1 MSDSQNDNQ
10 LLQDALSLLERADEK
25 IKALER
31 ERCEPIA
38 VIGMA
43 CRFPG
48 GVKDPESF
56 LELLREGREGI
67 CTVPPD
73 RWDADA
79 WYDPNPD
86 TPGKIHSR
94 FGGFIPGCE
103 SFDAAFFEISPRE
116 AESLDPQQRMLLEV
130 SWEAMERARL
140 APLDHFESRTGVFIG
155 ISGSDY
161 LRFISQDD
169 PQRINAYMGTGNAH
183 SSASGRL
190 SYFFGF
196 KGPCVSL
203 DTACSSSLVA
213 VHSACQSL
221 RSGES
226 EMALAGGVNYLL
238 MPDMSINFSR
248 AQMLAPD
255 GRCKSF
261 DARANGY
268 VRAEGCGI
276 VVLKR
281 LSDALSA
288 GDPILALIRGSAI
301 NQDGRSGGLTVP
313 NGPAQQKVIRD
324 ALKNAGLR
332 PSQVSYIE
340 AHGTGTS
347 LGDPIEVDALG
358 AVFGDRAQDNPL
370 WIGSVKSNMG
380 HLESAAGIAGLIKA
394 ILCLQNKELPQSL
407 HFKNPNPNIAWQT
420 LPIRVTA
427 EHMTWDTGRATRI
440 AGVSSFSFSGTNA
453 HVLVEEFVP
462 PAAKAQPEPVQSV
475 PSWNGLALSA
485 RNDKALRELA
495 RQYADRL
502 ENIADAELSDFCA
515 TAAISR
521 NHFERRRFFSHQSV
535 ASMKRSLRE
544 FAAGA
549 VGEPARTESSGIGF
563 LFTGQGSQYPNMG
576 RGLYDT
582 EPVFRNCVQRLAGL
596 LEAEFDIP
604 LLKLLYP
611 DTEAGNG
618 QASLLDNTAFTQPAL
633 FIVEYALAELWRSWG
648 IEPDAVA
655 GHSVGEYAAA
665 AVAGIFSAEDGL
677 RLIAERARL
686 LSQLPAGGGMASVFA
701 NRTTVEDAI
710 AGYPESISIAAVN
723 GVEHVVIAGEMQAL
737 AKVTESLNAQGVQ
750 TNPLRVS
757 HAFHSPLTEPILEAF
772 QSTAGSIEMREPN
785 VDFVSALTGQ
795 IALSETSDPAYWS
808 RHIRQPVLFHKALN
822 TLDELN
828 CRLLVEIGPHPVLSG
843 LAASNG
849 SDSQRPCLPS
859 LRRNRD
865 DRRQCLE
872 SLGQLYVH
880 GARVN
885 WAGYYRERSVRRFD
899 LPTYPFERKR
909 HWFKPSSTR
918 KAVSGV
924 TRPGNDTGSEPY
936 EQRFRADGFVGGHRV
951 FGQVL
956 LPASAFLEMALA
968 VTHQAAQS
976 DRSVLRDFRIHR
988 AMPVTADRPKRV
1000 QLVAAA
1006 NEENDGRYTFLGCE
1020 ESDSACDWS
1029 TYAEV
1034 RLVVDHSKDELPVE
1048 PLEDLRVQIVEEIP
1062 VREFYAQCRR
1072 RGLEYDANFQLIRE
1086 LFKRDRQALARIQLS
1101 ERAATMHH
1109 ERMLDACTLDACF
1122 QVLMSLLPA
1131 VEDSSKTWLPVGLR
1145 RLSVLR
1151 SPQTALWCH
1160 AELESSASTRLCA
1173 NIRLF
1178 DDGGQTIA
1186 VIEGLEARLASRKEL
1201 TADDFD
1207 LDEFLYR
1214 QNWERRGLVDPTSSA
1229 AYLPAPGEIADALN
1243 YQLRE
1248 SATLL
1253 NLNRCGTGLAE
1264 LNRLSISYIAAA
1276 FRRLGCA
1283 LRKGNRFSA
1292 SDIRVVIRQQA
1303 LLERLLDILR
1313 EDGVLQRDGDGWLV
1327 IRTLDDVNPNDAN
1340 RVLRE
1345 QYPEIVAELVLTDRC
1360 GTALADVLS
1369 GSCEPLAELLFPQQE
1384 TITAASLFRDA
1395 RGSQVFN
1402 RVMLAA
1408 LNEVGRRVPARRGL
1422 RILEVGAGMDGTIS
1436 GLVPHLDGSRI
1447 EYHLAD
1453 ISRAMFTDI
1462 AAAATQTI
1470 RQKLAEYPFVNF
1482 LRLDIEK
1489 DPEDQGF
1496 EIAGYDVVI
1505 APHILHATMD
1515 LRRSVKHLRRLLAPG
1530 GLLLVVEGTAAQPW
1544 VDLVYGMT
1552 APWWS
1557 FTDRDVRPHHPLI
1570 APGRWAELL
1579 SADGFG
1585 DVQSFVCEPAHQA
1598 LILAGATGELDRPEG
1613 NAQHWLLFGD
1623 ARGLGKEL
1631 SDLLWSDG
1639 IACTLVS
1646 PGVEFSCLD
1655 EKTFELNPAR
1665 SEDYHQLVKTLSAAG
1680 ISHCV
1685 YLWAADE
1692 SALGA
1697 PDNSLPDVSLRL
1709 CESTLYLTQALASA
1723 SLAEPPRLAI
1733 VSRGAVSVSGEALPG
1748 LAASPL
1754 WGLGKSIALEHPE
1767 LRCLCIDLQ
1776 AHGRPDDARAI
1787 FDELRHPTEDQVA
1800 SRGDDRYVAR
1810 IIRDGDAAPEG
1821 EFVCRHDAGYLIAG
1835 GLGDLGLHAAEWL
1848 VNHGARN
1855 LVLVSR
1861 RGERP
1866 DAHERLARLRD
1877 AGVQVTIRRA
1887 DISVPKQ
1894 VAELFDEFSKTLPPL
1909 RGIIHAAGTFDDG
1922 SLQEL
1927 TAERFASVLAPKV
1940 AGGWL
1945 LHEQSRA
1952 LPLDF
1957 FVVYSSAAS
1966 LFGSAGQANY
1976 VSANAFLDALAA
1988 ARRAEQLPAVS
1999 INWGGWAEIG
2009 HAARIG
2015 AGRFLHSRGIGLL
2028 TPAQGAVAL
2037 ERALLCGHS
2046 QLGVVSVDWPRF
2058 FESQFSVSTVFAAL
2072 AESRGQSNDA
2082 PNGDDTSGI
2091 PDSLLH
2097 EGPKEVIAWLRQHV
2111 TQQVAAVLGLDST
2124 DEVSDSRTFI
2134 QMGMD
2139 SLTSIELRNRLQKG
2153 LGQSLPATIAFDYPN
2168 VAAMAEYLATRVR
2181 NRLRQD
2187 ASVEV
2192 ADEVAND
2199 DPDLDELSDQQAA
2212 TLLARELEA
2221 IATNSNGGES
2231 LSAKASSLSPAK
2243 RALRALRASRNSVA
2257 SSIGVSGL
2265 SNEPIAVIG
2274 IGCRFPGGADSPE
2287 AFWELLREG
2296 RDAITEVPPDR
2307 WDVDA
2312 WYDPNP
2318 DTPGKISCRHGGF
2331 VHGFEGFDTTFFEIT
2346 PREAKSL
2353 DPQHR
2358 MLLEVSWEA
2367 LENSGLVPSEH
2378 VGTNT
2383 GVFIGITGNDY
2394 FSLVS
2399 GGDVE
2404 RIDAYLGTGNAHS
2417 SASGRL
2423 SYFFGF
2429 KGPSISLDTACSS
2442 ALVAVHTAC
2451 QSIRTGECEMAL
2463 AGGVNYLLR
2472 PEMSINFS
2480 KAHMLAPDGRC
2491 KAFDERADGYVRS
2504 EGCGIV
2510 ILKRLSSAVA
2520 AGDPILAVIRGSA
2533 VNQDGR
2539 SGGLTVPNGPSQS
2552 TVIRRALTMAG
2563 VAPDEVSYIEAHG
2576 TGTSLGDPIEVEALH
2591 GVFGDRASDNPL
2603 WIGTVK
2609 SNIGHLE
2616 SAAGVA
2622 SLIKTI
2628 LCLQGNEFVPS
2639 LHFKTP
2645 NPHIDW
2651 DKLPIKVTA
2660 QRMFWNPTKKR
2671 IAGVSSFSFSGTNA
2685 HLIVEEAPQP
2695 QTAGPA
2701 DSPRP
2706 FASRNHYGL
2715 ALSAHT
2721 ETALRELAGRYLA
2734 RLLELPD
2741 ERLGDIC
2748 ATAAIFKERFDHRLF
2763 LVSDST
2769 DGMRT
2774 ALESFAAGQSV
2785 PAAGASGR
2793 VNARQN
2799 KAGVG
2804 FLFTGQ
2810 GSQYPGMGR
2819 QLYDDEPVF
2828 RETVERLAMS
2838 LDGKMK
2844 VPLLKVLFPEA
2855 DSSVA
2860 EPNLL
2865 NDTAYTQPALFVLE
2879 YALAELWRSWGVV
2892 PEIVVGHSVGE
2903 YVAAAVAG
2911 VFSPEEGLRLIAER
2925 GRLLSELPRDG
2936 AMFAVFAREQIV
2948 AEAIDSHRDRVS
2960 VAAVNGTGH
2969 VVISGERQAVSM
2981 IVSSLQAQG
2990 ITAREL
2996 NVSHAFHS
3004 PLTDPVLDRFRP
3016 FAKSISYQRPKIG
3029 FVSCVSGNLVQDE
3042 VTNPEYWVRHVRM
3055 PVRFDLALK
3064 TLRNSDGRLFVEV
3077 GPQPVLSSLAETE
3090 SGTEAWPGTN
3100 AIFLHSLRSKV
3111 SDHRQCLETLG
3122 RLFVQ
3127 GVAVDWSAYYRGR
3140 FERQTK
3146 LPTYPFQRQRHWF
3159 SSAELCYRTVWQEKS
3174 LERPAIADSA
3184 GQWLIL
3190 ADNEWPELSR
3200 SLEAAGRRA
3209 IFVSPGSEF
3218 NRLSATEWS
3227 IEPDSPHSYRRLLET
3242 AGQLEGIV
3250 YMWQP
3255 TADMDAASSGIN
3267 DFGLFRLAHLSRAIA
3282 AHESTPKLWVATRG
3296 ATSAGSAE
3304 LNSPFATALLGL
3316 GRCLFLEQP
3325 ECKGGL
3331 IDLDDFKGEDPANSL
3346 RDELLDPKGEDC
3358 VALRDNRRYVSRLE
3372 AYRPS
3377 ESPPVRLSDDGAYV
3391 ITGGFG
3397 ALGIQMARFL
3407 SELGA
3412 GCLVLMS
3419 RGGPSEQALN
3429 ALRSLKE
3436 RGCRVL
3442 FVQGDVTNKADV
3454 AALRDTVAA
3463 NSFKLKG
3470 VVHAAGVNEQCS
3482 IAELK
3487 RPQLIGTLAP
3497 KIAGALNLHRLTE
3510 TLQLD
3515 FFICFSSISSVW
3527 GSARQAHY
3535 AAANAFLDGF
3545 VEYRRGLGLPGLAI
3559 NWGPWGGD
3567 GMSMLD
3573 VGGRVEDAGLRLLRP
3588 EQALS
3593 TLGQLM
3599 ASRESRFV
3607 VVDVD
3612 WTRLKN
3618 LYEVHGRQPLFDN
3631 FGGQTTPVA
3640 GIGQAALVEDLRA
3653 MAPSERFERL
3663 ARPVQSLVADVLR
3676 LDAGQ
3681 VVEREVGFFDMGVDS
3696 LMATQIKDRIQQLV
3710 GREFPPSLCFDYP
3723 TIIALVEH
3731 LLRQLFPES
3740 ETGESDSPI
3749 LKDVRPV
3756 GRSRID
3762 ECRVEDLLDE
3772 QIAALIDEEM
3782 KALNLE

>member
-1 MSDSQNDNQ
+1 MSDSQNDDQ
-10 LLQDALSLLERADEK
+10 LLQDALLLLERADEK

-56 LELLREGREGI
+56 LELLREGRDGI
-67 CTVPPD
+67 CTVPAD
-73 RWDADA
+73 RWDVEA
-79 WYDPNPD
+79 WYDPNAN
-86 TPGKIHSR
+86 TPGKIHTR
-94 FGGFIPGCE
+94 FGGFIAGCE
-103 SFDAAFFEISPRE
+103 NFDAAFFEISPRE

-161 LRFISQDD
+161 LRHISQDD
-169 PQRINAYMGTGNAH
+169 PRRIDAYMGTGNAH

-196 KGPCVSL
+196 KGPCVSV

-213 VHSACQSL
+213 VHSACRSL

-226 EMALAGGVNYLL
+226 EMALAGGVNHLL
-238 MPDMSINFSR
+238 MPDMSINFSQ

-288 GDPILALIRGSAI
+288 GDPILALIRGSAV
-301 NQDGRSGGLTVP
+301 NQDGRSSGLTVP
-313 NGPAQQKVIRD
+313 NGPAQQMVIRD

-358 AVFGDRAQDNPL
+358 GVFGGRAQDNPL

-394 ILCLQNKELPQSL
+394 ILCLQNKELPRSL
-407 HFKNPNPNIAWQT
+407 HYDTPNPNIAWQT

-427 EHMTWDTGRATRI
+427 AHMSWDAGEATRI
-440 AGVSSFSFSGTNA
+440 AGISSFSFSGTNA

-462 PAAKAQPEPVQSV
+462 PATKVEPAQAQSV
-475 PSWNGLALSA
+475 ASWHGLALSA
-485 RNDKALRELA
+485 RNDRALRESA
-495 RQYADRL
+495 RQYAERL
-502 ENIADAELSDFCA
+502 ENVSDAELFDFCA

-521 NHFERRRFFSHQSV
+521 THFERRRFFSHQTV
-535 ASMKRSLRE
+535 AAMKKSLRE
-544 FAAGA
+544 FATGVGVETVGA
-549 VGEPARTESSGIGF
+549 DGSKIAF
-563 LFTGQGSQYPNMG
+563 LFTGQGAQYPNMG

-582 EPVFRNCVQRLAGL
+582 EPVYRKCVQRLTGL
-596 LEAEFDIP
+596 LHAEFDIP
-604 LLKLLYP
+604 LLGLLYP

-618 QASLLDNTAFTQPAL
+618 QASVLDDTAFTQPAL

-686 LSQLPAGGGMASVFA
+686 LSQLPAGGGMVSVFA

-710 AGYPESISIAAVN
+710 ADYPESISIAAVN
-723 GVEHVVIAGEMQAL
+723 GMEHVVIAGALQSL
-737 AKVTESLNAQGVQ
+737 AKVTESLNGQGVR

-757 HAFHSPLTEPILEAF
+757 HAFHSPLTESILDAF
-772 QSTAGSIEMREPN
+772 QSTAGAINFREPN
-785 VDFVSALTGQ
+785 LDFVSALTGR
-795 IALSETSDPAYWS
+795 LVTGETSDPAYWT
-808 RHIRQPVLFHKALN
+808 RHIRQPVLFHNALD

-828 CRLLVEIGPHPVLSG
+828 CRLLLEIGPQPVLSG

-849 SDSQRPCLPS
+849 SSPQRLCLPS
-859 LRRNRD
+859 LRRNLD

-880 GARVN
+880 GAHVN
-885 WAGYYRERSVRRFD
+885 WARYYREHSGRRFD

-918 KAVSGV
+918 RAGLSVAS
-924 TRPGNDTGSEPY
+924 PSNDTGAEPC
-936 EQRFRADGFVGGHRV
+936 ERRFRADGFVGGHRV
-951 FGQVL
+951 FGQVI
-956 LPASAFLEMALA
+956 LPAAAFLEMALTA
-968 VTHQAAQS
+968 AHQGVQS
-976 DRSVLRDFRIHR
+976 ERSVLRDFRIHR
-988 AMPVTADRPKRV
+988 AMPITVDEPKRV
-1000 QLVAAA
+1000 QLVAVV
-1006 NEENDGRYTFLGCE
+1006 NEVNGNRYNFLGCE
-1020 ESDSACDWS
+1020 ESDSAGVWT

-1034 RLVVDHSKDELPVE
+1034 SIVVDSAKDELPFE
-1048 PLEDLRVQIVEEIP
+1048 PLDVLRTRIVDEIP

-1072 RGLEYDANFQLIRE
+1072 SGLEYDANFQLIRQ
-1086 LFKRDRQALARIQLS
+1086 LLKRDRQALARIQLS
-1101 ERAATMHH
+1101 ERASATRHD
-1109 ERMLDACTLDACF
+1109 RMLDTCTLDACF
-1122 QVLMSLLPA
+1122 QVLMSLLPVA
-1131 VEDSSKTWLPVGLR
+1131 EDSSKTWLPVGLQ
-1145 RLSVLR
+1145 RLSMLR
-1151 SPQTALWCH
+1151 TPLTDLWCH
-1160 AELESSASTRLCA
+1160 AELESCASTNLRA
-1173 NIRLF
+1173 SIRLF

-1207 LDEFLYR
+1207 LEEILYR
-1214 QNWERRGLVDPTSSA
+1214 QNWEQRGLVDPASSA
-1229 AYLPAPGEIADALN
+1229 AYLPAPSEIADALN
-1243 YQLRE
+1243 YQLHE
-1248 SATLL
+1248 SETLL
-1253 NLNRCGTGLAE
+1253 ELNRCGAGLAE
-1264 LNRLSISYIAAA
+1264 LNRLSVSYITAAL
-1276 FRRLGCA
+1276 RRLGCL
-1283 LRKGNRFSA
+1283 LRKGDRFYA

-1303 LLERLLDILR
+1303 LLRRLLDIM
-1313 EDGVLQRDGDGWLV
+1313 EEVGVLRRDGDEWAV
-1327 IRTLDDVNPNDAN
+1327 IRTPDDVNPNDAN

-1345 QYPEIVAELVLTDRC
+1345 RYPEIISELVLTDRC

-1369 GSCEPLAELLFPQQE
+1369 GSCDPVTELLFPQQE
-1384 TITAASLFRDA
+1384 AITAASLFRDA
-1395 RGSQVFN
+1395 RGSQVLN

-1408 LNEVGRRVPARRGL
+1408 LDEVCRRVPGRRGL

-1436 GLVPHLDGSRI
+1436 GLVPQLDGSRI

-1453 ISRAMFTDI
+1453 VSRSMFTDI
-1462 AAAATQTI
+1462 AAAATQLI
-1470 RQKLAEYPFVNF
+1470 RENLAEHPFVEF

-1489 DPEDQGF
+1489 DPEEQGF

-1505 APHILHATMD
+1505 APNILHATMD
-1515 LRRSVKHLRRLLAPG
+1515 LCRSVRHLRRLLAPG
-1530 GLLLVVEGTAAQPW
+1530 GLLLMVEGTAAQPW
-1544 VDLVYGMT
+1544 VDLVYGLT

-1557 FTDRDVRPHHPLI
+1557 FSDTDVRPHHPLI
-1570 APGRWAELL
+1570 APERWAELL
-1579 SADGFG
+1579 SAEGFG
-1585 DVQSFVCEPAHQA
+1585 DVQSFVCKPAHQA
-1598 LILAGATGELDRPEG
+1598 LVLANATGDLNRPDGEVE
-1613 NAQHWLLFGD
+1613 HWLIFGD
-1623 ARGLGKEL
+1623 ERGLGKEL
-1631 SDLLWSDG
+1631 SDLLLSAG
-1639 IACTLVS
+1639 IAWTLVS
-1646 PGVEFSCLD
+1646 PGSEFSRLD
-1655 EKTFELNPAR
+1655 EKTFMIDPGR
-1665 SEDYHQLVKTLSAAG
+1665 SDDYHQLIKTLGTAG

-1697 PDNSLPDVSLRL
+1697 PVNSLPYASLRL
-1709 CESTLYLTQALASA
+1709 CESTLYLTQALLGA

-1754 WGLGKSIALEHPE
+1754 WGLGRSIAQEQPE
-1767 LRCLCIDLQ
+1767 LRCLCIDLES
-1776 AHGRPDDARAI
+1776 HGGADDARAI
-1787 FDELRHPTEDQVA
+1787 FDELRRTAEDQVA
-1800 SRGDDRYVAR
+1800 SRGCDRYVAR
-1810 IIRDGDAAPEG
+1810 IIRDGGASPQG
-1821 EFVCRHDAGYLIAG
+1821 EFACRSDASYLITG
-1835 GLGDLGLHAAEWL
+1835 GSGDLGLHAAEWL

-1855 LVLVSR
+1855 LMLISR
-1861 RGERP
+1861 RGARP
-1866 DAHERLARLRD
+1866 ETDERLARLQD
-1877 AGVQVTIRRA
+1877 AGVQVTIRQA
-1887 DISVPKQ
+1887 DVSDRQQ
-1894 VAELFDEFSKTLPPL
+1894 VAELFAEFSTTLPPL

-1927 TAERFASVLAPKV
+1927 TAARFANVLAPKV
-1940 AGGWL
+1940 AGAWF
-1945 LHEQSRA
+1945 LHEQSREI
-1952 LPLDF
+1952 PLDF
-1957 FVVYSSAAS
+1957 FVAYSSAAS

-1976 VSANAFLDALAA
+1976 ASANAFLDALAA

-1999 INWGGWAEIG
+1999 INWGGWAGIG

-2015 AGRFLHSRGIGLL
+2015 ANRFLQRRGIGSL
-2028 TPAQGAVAL
+2028 TPAQGAAAL
-2037 ERALLCGHS
+2037 ERALSCGHS
-2046 QLGVVSVDWPRF
+2046 QLGVVPVDWARF
-2058 FESQFSVSTVFAAL
+2058 FEARQSVSPVFAAL
-2072 AESRGQSNDA
+2072 AESRRQSNGA
-2082 PNGDDTSGI
+2082 PADDDTASI
-2091 PDSLLH
+2091 LHSLQRKNPQ
-2097 EGPKEVIAWLRQHV
+2097 EVKEWLRQHV
-2111 TQQVAAVLGLDST
+2111 AQQVAVVLGLDSA
-2124 DEVSDSRTFI
+2124 DEVSDGRTFI

-2139 SLTSIELRNRLQKG
+2139 SLTSVELRNRLQKG
-2153 LGQSLPATIAFDYPN
+2153 LGQTLPATIAFDYPN
-2168 VAAMAEYLATRVR
+2168 VPAMAEYLATRAD
-2181 NRLRQD
+2181 NRPSTD

-2192 ADEVAND
+2192 ANSN
-2199 DPDLDELSDQQAA
+2199 PHLDELTEQQA
-2212 TLLARELEA
+2212 TMLLVRELEA
-2221 IATNSNGGES
+2221 IATHSNGGES
-2231 LSAKASSLSPAK
+2231 LGAAARILSPAK
-2243 RALRALRASRNSVA
+2243 RALHALRASRNAVA
-2257 SSIGVSGL
+2257 STTGAAGL

-2274 IGCRFPGGADSPE
+2274 ISCRFPGGADSPE

-2307 WDVDA
+2307 WDADA
-2312 WYDPNP
+2312 WYDPDP
-2318 DTPGKISCRHGGF
+2318 DTPGKINCRHGGF
-2331 VHGFEGFDTTFFEIT
+2331 VSGCEGFDTAFFEIA
-2346 PREAKSL
+2346 PREARSL

-2358 MLLEVSWEA
+2358 MLLEVTWEA
-2367 LENSGLVPSEH
+2367 LENSGVVPSEH
-2378 VGTNT
+2378 VGTDT
-2383 GVFIGITGNDY
+2383 GVFIGITGYDY
-2394 FSLVS
+2394 FNLVS

-2451 QSIRTGECEMAL
+2451 QSIRAGECEMAL

-2491 KAFDERADGYVRS
+2491 KAFDARADGYVRS

-2510 ILKRLSSAVA
+2510 VLKRLSDALA
-2520 AGDPILAVIRGSA
+2520 AGDPVLAVIRGSA

-2563 VAPDEVSYIEAHG
+2563 VAPEQVSYVEAHG

-2591 GVFGDRASDNPL
+2591 GVFGDRAGDNPL
-2603 WIGTVK
+2603 WVGSVK

-2628 LCLQGNEFVPS
+2628 LCLQGNELVPS
-2639 LHFKTP
+2639 LHFETP

-2651 DKLPIKVTA
+2651 NKLPIKVTA
-2660 QRMFWNPTKKR
+2660 QRMPWNATKKR

-2685 HLIVEEAPQP
+2685 HLIVEEPPRPQA
-2695 QTAGPA
+2695 AGLT

-2706 FASRNHYGL
+2706 IASRDHYGL
-2715 ALSAHT
+2715 ALSAHS
-2721 ETALRELAGRYLA
+2721 EAALRELAGRYSA
-2734 RLLELPD
+2734 RLLQLPN

-2748 ATAAIFKERFDHRLF
+2748 ATAAIFKDRFDHRVF
-2763 LVSDST
+2763 LISDST

-2774 ALESFAAGQSV
+2774 ALESFAGGQPC
-2785 PAAGASGR
+2785 PAPSASGR
-2793 VNARQN
+2793 VIARQQN

-2810 GSQYPGMGR
+2810 GCQYPGMGR
-2819 QLYDDEPVF
+2819 QLYNDEPVF
-2828 RETVERLAMS
+2828 RETVDRLAMS

-2844 VPLLKVLFPEA
+2844 VPLLNVLFPPAGSTPSEL
-2855 DSSVA
+2855 
-2860 EPNLL
+2860 NLL
-2865 NDTAYTQPALFVLE
+2865 NDTAYTQPALFILE
-2879 YALAELWRSWGVV
+2879 YALAELWRSWGVMPDMV
-2892 PEIVVGHSVGE
+2892 AGHSVGE

-2911 VFSPEEGLRLIAER
+2911 VFTPEDGLRLIAER

-2936 AMFAVFAREQIV
+2936 AMFAIFAGEQIV
-2948 AEAIDSHRDRVS
+2948 EAAIDSHRDRVS
-2960 VAAVNGTGH
+2960 VAAVNGASH
-2969 VVISGERQAVSM
+2969 VVISGERQAVAM
-2981 IVSSLQAQG
+2981 IVASLRAQG
-2990 ITAREL
+2990 VAAREL

-3016 FAKSISYQRPKIG
+3016 VAKSISYRRPTIG
-3029 FVSCVSGNLVQDE
+3029 FVSCVSGNLVRDE
-3042 VTNPEYWVRHVRM
+3042 VTNPEYWVRHIRK

-3064 TLRNSDGRLFVEV
+3064 TLRHSPGRVFVEV

-3090 SGTEAWPGTN
+3090 SGAEGGRGKTAV
-3100 AIFLHSLRSKV
+3100 FLPSLRPNV
-3111 SDHRQCLETLG
+3111 PDHRQCLETLG
-3122 RLFVQ
+3122 RLFVH
-3127 GVAVDWSAYYRGR
+3127 GVAVDWSAYYQGR
-3140 FERQTK
+3140 FQRQTK

-3159 SSAELCYRTVWQEKS
+3159 SSLELCHRAVWQEKS
-3174 LERPAIADSA
+3174 LECPVIAGST

-3190 ADNEWPELSR
+3190 AEHEWPELSR
-3200 SLEAAGRRA
+3200 SLEAVGRRA
-3209 IFVSPGSEF
+3209 IFVSPGSGF
-3218 NRLSATEWS
+3218 QRHSGTRWS
-3227 IEPDSPHSYRRLLET
+3227 IDPDSPDSYRRLLET

-3250 YMWQP
+3250 YLWQP
-3255 TADMDAASSGIN
+3255 TADLEAASSGIN
-3267 DFGLFRLAHLSRAIA
+3267 DFGLSRPVHLSRAIA
-3282 AHESTPKLWVATRG
+3282 ALESPPKLWLVTRG

-3304 LNSPFATALLGL
+3304 LKSPFATAMLGL
-3316 GRCLFLEQP
+3316 GRCLFLEHP
-3325 ECKGGL
+3325 KCKGGL
-3331 IDLDDFKGEDPANSL
+3331 IDLEDFKGEDTASSL
-3346 RDELLDPKGEDC
+3346 RNELLDPKGEDC
-3358 VALRDNRRYVSRLE
+3358 VVWRDNQRYVSRLE
-3372 AYRPS
+3372 SYRPA
-3377 ESPPVRLSDDGAYV
+3377 ELPPIRLSGDGAYV
-3391 ITGGFG
+3391 ITGGLG
-3397 ALGIQMARFL
+3397 ALGLQVARFL
-3407 SELGA
+3407 AERGA
-3412 GCLVLMS
+3412 GCLVLMGRS
-3419 RGGPSEQALN
+3419 APSDEALN

-3436 RGCRVL
+3436 RGRRVL
-3442 FVQGDVTNKADV
+3442 VVRGDVANEADV
-3454 AALRDTVAA
+3454 AALRDTIDA
-3463 NSFKLKG
+3463 NAFKLKG

-3482 IAELK
+3482 ITELK
-3487 RPQLIGTLAP
+3487 QPRLVSTLAP

-3515 FFICFSSISSVW
+3515 FFICFSSISAVW

-3535 AAANAFLDGF
+3535 AAANAFLDGI
-3545 VEYRRGLGLPGLAI
+3545 VEYRRGRGLPALSI
-3559 NWGPWGGD
+3559 NWGPWAGD

-3573 VGGRVEDAGLRLLRP
+3573 GGSRVADGGLRLLPP
-3588 EQALS
+3588 EQALF

-3599 ASRESRFV
+3599 AAQESRCA

-3631 FGGQTTPVA
+3631 VGGQTTPVVGTDRA
-3640 GIGQAALVEDLRA
+3640 TLVDDLRV

-3663 ARPVQSLVADVLR
+3663 ARPVQSLVADVLH
-3676 LDAGQ
+3676 LDGGH
-3681 VVEREVGFFDMGVDS
+3681 VVEPEVGFFDMGVDS
-3696 LMATQIKDRIQQLV
+3696 LMAVQIKDRIQRLV
-3710 GREFPPSLCFDYP
+3710 GREFPSSLCFDYP
-3723 TIIALVEH
+3723 TIKALVEH
-3731 LLRQLFPES
+3731 LLQQLFPES
-3740 ETGESDSPI
+3740 ETDESDARRLTDI
-3749 LKDVRPV
+3749 RPV
-3756 GRSRID
+3756 TRTPVD
-3762 ECRVEDLLDE
+3762 VCRVEDLRDE

>member
-10 LLQDALSLLERADEK
+10 LLRDALSLLERADEK

-56 LELLREGREGI
+56 LELLREGRDGI
-67 CTVPPD
+67 CTVPAD
-73 RWDADA
+73 RWDVDA
-79 WYDPNPD
+79 WYDANAN

-94 FGGFIPGCE
+94 FGGFIEGCE
-103 SFDAAFFEISPRE
+103 NFDAAFFEISPRE

-140 APLDHFESRTGVFIG
+140 APLNYFDSRTGVFIG

-196 KGPCVSL
+196 KGPCVSV

-213 VHSACQSL
+213 VHAACQSL

-226 EMALAGGVNYLL
+226 EMALAGGVNHLL

-301 NQDGRSGGLTVP
+301 NQDGRSSGLTVP
-313 NGPAQQKVIRD
+313 NGPAQQMVIRD
-324 ALKNAGLR
+324 ALKNAGCQ

-340 AHGTGTS
+340 AHGTGTA

-358 AVFGDRAQDNPL
+358 AVFGNRAGDNPL
-370 WIGSVKSNMG
+370 WLGSVKSNMG

-394 ILCLQNKELPQSL
+394 ILCLQNKELPRSL
-407 HFKNPNPNIAWQT
+407 HFESPNPNIAWQT

-427 EHMTWDTGRATRI
+427 AHMSWDTSQTTRI
-440 AGVSSFSFSGTNA
+440 AGVSSFSFSGSNA
-453 HVLVEEFVP
+453 HVLVEEFVSP
-462 PAAKAQPEPVQSV
+462 VTKAEPEPVQSGQV
-475 PSWNGLALSA
+475 WHGLALSA
-485 RNDKALRELA
+485 RSDNALRELA

-502 ENIADAELSDFCA
+502 EHISDAGLFDFCA

-521 NHFERRRFFSHQSV
+521 NHFERRRFFSHQTA
-535 ASMKRSLRE
+535 ASMKKSLRE

-549 VGEPARTESSGIGF
+549 VGEPARTGSSKIGF

-582 EPVFRNCVQRLAGL
+582 EPVFRKCVQRLAGL
-596 LEAEFDIP
+596 LQAEFDIP
-604 LLKLLYP
+604 LLSLMYP
-611 DTEAGNG
+611 DTEIGDG
-618 QASLLDNTAFTQPAL
+618 QTSVLDNTAYTQPSL

-710 AGYPESISIAAVN
+710 ADYRESISIAAVN
-723 GVEHVVIAGEMQAL
+723 GLEHVVISGAIEAL
-737 AKVTESLNAQGVQ
+737 AKVTESLNAQGLR

-757 HAFHSPLTEPILEAF
+757 HAFHSPLTDSILDAF
-772 QSTAGSIEMREPN
+772 QSTAGAVDFHEPN
-785 VDFVSALTGQ
+785 LDFVSALTGQ
-795 IALSETSDPAYWS
+795 LALNETSDPAYWT
-808 RHIRQPVLFHKALN
+808 RHIRQPVLFHHALN

-828 CRLLVEIGPHPVLSG
+828 CRLLLEIGPHPVLSG

-849 SDSQRPCLPS
+849 SEPQRLCLPS

-880 GARVN
+880 GAHVDWARYYGEHSGRRV
-885 WAGYYRERSVRRFD
+885 D

-918 KAVSGV
+918 HAGSSSV
-924 TRPGNDTGSEPY
+924 TRLSNDTRAELC
-936 EQRFRADGFVGGHRV
+936 ERQFRVDGFVRGHRV

-956 LPASAFLEMALA
+956 LPAAAFLEMALA
-968 VTHQAAQS
+968 VAHQHAQS
-976 DRSVLRDFRIHR
+976 VRSVLRDFRIHR
-988 AMPVTADRPKRV
+988 AMPITVDGPKRV
-1000 QLVAAA
+1000 QLVAAE
-1006 NEENDGRYTFLGCE
+1006 NEGNGERYTFRGRE
-1020 ESDSACDWS
+1020 ESDSADAWE

-1034 RLVVDHSKDELPVE
+1034 SIVDDHSKDELPDE
-1048 PLEDLRVQIVEEIP
+1048 PLDGLRAQIVDEIP

-1072 RGLEYDANFQLIRE
+1072 RGLEYDANFQLIGQ
-1086 LFKRDRQALARIQLS
+1086 LWKQDRQALARVQLS
-1101 ERAATMHH
+1101 ERAATMQH
-1109 ERMLDACTLDACF
+1109 ERMLDTCTLDACF
-1122 QVLMSLLPA
+1122 QVLMSLLPVA
-1131 VEDSSKTWLPVGLR
+1131 EDSSKTWLPVGLR
-1145 RLSVLR
+1145 RLSALR
-1151 SPQTALWCH
+1151 SPQAALWCH
-1160 AELESSASTRLCA
+1160 AELESASPTSLSA

-1178 DDGGQTIA
+1178 DESGQTIA

-1207 LDEFLYR
+1207 LDEILYR
-1214 QNWERRGLVDPTSSA
+1214 RNWERRGLIEPASSA
-1229 AYLPAPGEIADALN
+1229 AYLPAPAEIADALN
-1243 YQLRE
+1243 YQLHE

-1253 NLNRCGTGLAE
+1253 KLNRCGAGLAE
-1264 LNRLSISYIAAA
+1264 LNRLSVSYITAA
-1276 FRRLGCA
+1276 FRKLGCA
-1283 LRKGNRFSA
+1283 LRKGERFSA
-1292 SDIRVVIRQQA
+1292 SDIRVVIRQQS
-1303 LLERLLDILR
+1303 LLQRLLDIL
-1313 EDGVLQRDGDGWLV
+1313 EEFGVLQRDGDEWAV
-1327 IRTLDDVNPNDAN
+1327 ICTPDDVNPNDAN
-1340 RVLRE
+1340 RALLE
-1345 QYPEIVAELVLTDRC
+1345 QYPEIATELALTDRC

-1369 GSCEPLAELLFPQQE
+1369 GSCEPLTELLFPQRE
-1384 TITAASLFRDA
+1384 AITAASLFRDA

-1402 RVMLAA
+1402 RVMQSA
-1408 LNEVGRRVPARRGL
+1408 LDEVCRRVPARRGL

-1436 GLVPHLDGSRI
+1436 GLVPQLDGARI

-1453 ISRAMFTDI
+1453 VSGAMFIDI
-1462 AAAATQTI
+1462 AAAATQII
-1470 RQKLAEYPFVNF
+1470 RQNLAAYPFVNF

-1489 DPEDQGF
+1489 EPEAQGF
-1496 EIAGYDVVI
+1496 EIASYDIVI
-1505 APHILHATMD
+1505 APNILHATMS
-1515 LRRSVKHLRRLLAPG
+1515 LRRSVKHLRRLLTPG

-1557 FTDRDVRPHHPLI
+1557 FTDTDVRPRHPLI
-1570 APGRWAELL
+1570 APGQWDELL
-1579 SADGFG
+1579 RADGFG

-1598 LILAGATGELDRPEG
+1598 LILANATEDLERPAG
-1613 NAQHWLLFGD
+1613 NVEHWLLFSD
-1623 ARGLGKEL
+1623 EQGLGKEL
-1631 SDLLWSDG
+1631 SDLLSSHG
-1639 IACTLVS
+1639 IAWTLVS
-1646 PGVEFSCLD
+1646 PGSEFSRLD
-1655 EKTFELNPAR
+1655 EKTFKINPDR
-1665 SEDYHQLVKTLSAAG
+1665 SDDYHQLIKTLRAAG

-1692 SALGA
+1692 SAFGA
-1697 PDNSLPDVSLRL
+1697 TRDSLPNASLRL
-1709 CESTLYLTQALASA
+1709 CESALYLTQALAGA

-1733 VSRGAVSVSGEALPG
+1733 ISRGAVSVSGEALPG

-1767 LRCLCIDLQ
+1767 LRCLCLDLQ
-1776 AHGRPDDARAI
+1776 AHGGPDDARVI
-1787 FDELRHPTEDQVA
+1787 FDELRRTTEEQVA
-1800 SRGDDRYVAR
+1800 SRGNDRYVAR
-1810 IIRDGDAAPEG
+1810 IIRDGGAAPLG
-1821 EFVCRHDAGYLIAG
+1821 EFECRRDASYLITG

-1855 LVLVSR
+1855 LMLVSR
-1861 RGERP
+1861 GDARP
-1866 DAHERLARLRD
+1866 ETHERLARLQD
-1877 AGVQVTIRRA
+1877 AGAQVTIRRA
-1887 DISVPKQ
+1887 DISDREQ
-1894 VAELFDEFSKTLPPL
+1894 VAELFAEFSTTLPPL

-1927 TAERFASVLAPKV
+1927 TAARFANVLSPKV
-1940 AGGWL
+1940 AGAWL
-1945 LHEQSRA
+1945 LHEQSREV
-1952 LPLDF
+1952 PLDF
-1957 FVVYSSAAS
+1957 FVAYSSAAS

-2015 AGRFLHSRGIGLL
+2015 ASRFLHSRGIGLL

-2037 ERALLCGHS
+2037 ERALSCGHS
-2046 QLGVVSVDWPRF
+2046 QLGVVPVDWARF
-2058 FESQFSVSTVFAAL
+2058 FEAQHSVSPVFAAL
-2072 AESRGQSNDA
+2072 AESRAQSNGV
-2082 PNGDDTSGI
+2082 PNDDDTSSI
-2091 PDSLLH
+2091 LDSLQRQ
-2097 EGPKEVIAWLRQHV
+2097 GSKEVDAWLRQHV
-2111 TQQVAAVLGLDST
+2111 AEQVAAVLGLDSA
-2124 DEVSDSRTFI
+2124 DEVSDSRAFI
-2134 QMGMD
+2134 QLGMD
-2139 SLTSIELRNRLQKG
+2139 SLTSLELRNRLQKG
-2153 LGQSLPATIAFDYPN
+2153 LGQTLPATIAFDYPN
-2168 VAAMAEYLATRVR
+2168 VPEMAGYLATMVS
-2181 NRLRQD
+2181 NRLRAD
-2187 ASVEV
+2187 ASDV
-2192 ADEVAND
+2192 VANND
-2199 DPDLDELSDQQAA
+2199 SDLDELSEQQATA
-2212 TLLARELEA
+2212 LLARELEA
-2221 IATNSNGGES
+2221 IATHSNGGES
-2231 LSAKASSLSPAK
+2231 LGVTVGNLSPAK

-2257 SSIGVSGL
+2257 SSMGAAGL

-2318 DTPGKISCRHGGF
+2318 DTPGKINCRHGGF
-2331 VHGFEGFDTTFFEIT
+2331 VYGCEGFDTAFFEIT

-2378 VGTNT
+2378 VNTNT

-2394 FSLVS
+2394 FSHVS

-2442 ALVAVHTAC
+2442 ALVAVHAAC

-2491 KAFDERADGYVRS
+2491 KAFDARADGYVRS

-2510 ILKRLSSAVA
+2510 VLKRLSTAIA

-2563 VAPDEVSYIEAHG
+2563 VAPEQVSYIEAHG

-2591 GVFGDRASDNPL
+2591 NVFSDRPDDNPL

-2628 LCLQGNEFVPS
+2628 LCLRGNEFVPS
-2639 LHFKTP
+2639 LHFENP

-2651 DKLPIKVTA
+2651 NKLPIKVTA
-2660 QRMFWNPTKKR
+2660 QRMFWNATKKR

-2695 QTAGPA
+2695 QRAVLTDA
-2701 DSPRP
+2701 PRP
-2706 FASRNHYGL
+2706 TASRDHYGL
-2715 ALSAHT
+2715 ALSAHS
-2721 ETALRELAGRYLA
+2721 ETALRELAGRYAA
-2734 RLLELPD
+2734 RLLELPN

-2748 ATAAIFKERFDHRLF
+2748 ATAAIFKDRFDYRLF
-2763 LVSDST
+2763 LVNDST
-2769 DGMRT
+2769 DGMRNE
-2774 ALESFAAGQSV
+2774 LELFAAGQSCTT
-2785 PAAGASGR
+2785 PSASGR
-2793 VNARQN
+2793 VIARQN
-2799 KAGVG
+2799 KVGVG

-2810 GSQYPGMGR
+2810 GCQYPGMGL
-2819 QLYDDEPVF
+2819 QLYKDEPVF
-2828 RETVERLAMS
+2828 RETVDRLALS
-2838 LDGKMK
+2838 LEGKMK

-2855 DSSVA
+2855 GSSLA
-2860 EPNLL
+2860 EANLL
-2865 NDTAYTQPALFVLE
+2865 NDTAYTQPALFVIE
-2879 YALAELWRSWGVV
+2879 YALAELWKSWGVS
-2892 PEIVVGHSVGE
+2892 PDIVAGHSVGE

-2911 VFSPEEGLRLIAER
+2911 VFSPEDGLRLIAER

-2936 AMFAVFAREQIV
+2936 AMFAIFAREQIV
-2948 AEAIDSHRDRVS
+2948 AAAIDSHRDRIS
-2960 VAAVNGTGH
+2960 IAAVNGSSH
-2969 VVISGERQAVSM
+2969 VVISGERQAVAM
-2981 IVSSLQAQG
+2981 IVASLQAQG

-3004 PLTDPVLDRFRP
+3004 PLTEPILDKFRP
-3016 FAKSISYQRPKIG
+3016 VAKSISYQQPKIG
-3029 FVSCVSGNLVQDE
+3029 FVSCVSGNLAQDE

-3064 TLRNSDGRLFVEV
+3064 TLRNSDGRLFVEI
-3077 GPQPVLSSLAETE
+3077 GPQPVLSSLAEAE
-3090 SGTEAWPGTN
+3090 SGSEAGPDTK
-3100 AIFLHSLRSKV
+3100 AVFLPSLRPKIP
-3111 SDHRQCLETLG
+3111 DHRQCLETLG
-3122 RLFVQ
+3122 RLFVH

-3159 SSAELCYRTVWQEKS
+3159 SSAELCYRAVWQEKS
-3174 LERPAIADSA
+3174 LERPAIADST

-3190 ADNEWPELSR
+3190 AEQEWPELSR
-3200 SLEAAGRRA
+3200 SLEAVGRRA
-3209 IFVSPGSEF
+3209 IFASPES
-3218 NRLSATEWS
+3218 
-3227 IEPDSPHSYRRLLET
+3227 DSPDSYRRLLET
-3242 AGQLEGIV
+3242 TGQLEGIV
-3250 YMWQP
+3250 YLWQP
-3255 TADMDAASSGIN
+3255 TAEVDAASFEIN
-3267 DFGLFRLAHLSRAIA
+3267 DFGLSRLTHLSQAIA
-3282 AHESTPKLWVATRG
+3282 ALKSTPKLWLVTRG
-3296 ATSAGSAE
+3296 ATSAGSAK
-3304 LNSPFATALLGL
+3304 LNSPFAAALHGM
-3316 GRCLFLEQP
+3316 GRCLFLEHP
-3325 ECKGGL
+3325 KCKGGL
-3331 IDLDDFKGEDPANSL
+3331 IDLDDFKGEDLANSL
-3346 RDELLDPKGEDC
+3346 RDELLDSRGEDC
-3358 VALRDNRRYVSRLE
+3358 VVWRDNQRYVNRLE
-3372 AYRPS
+3372 AYRPA
-3377 ESPPVRLSDDGAYV
+3377 ESPPLRLSDDGAYV

-3397 ALGIQMARFL
+3397 ALGLQVARFL
-3407 SELGA
+3407 ADLGA

-3419 RGGPSEQALN
+3419 RSGPSEHALN

-3442 FVQGDVTNKADV
+3442 LVQGDVTNKADV
-3454 AALRDTVAA
+3454 TALRNTIAA

-3482 IAELK
+3482 IAELTE
-3487 RPQLIGTLAP
+3487 PQLTATLAP
-3497 KIAGALNLHRLTE
+3497 KIVGALNLHQLTE
-3510 TLQLD
+3510 TLPLD
-3515 FFICFSSISSVW
+3515 FFICFSSISAVW
-3527 GSARQAHY
+3527 GSVRQAHY

-3545 VEYRRGLGLPGLAI
+3545 VEYRRGRGLAGLAV
-3559 NWGPWGGD
+3559 NWGPWAGD

-3573 VGGRVEDAGLRLLRP
+3573 GSGRVADGGLRLLRP
-3588 EQALS
+3588 ELAFS

-3599 ASRESRFV
+3599 ASRESRIA

-3640 GIGQAALVEDLRA
+3640 GIERTPLVDELRT
-3653 MAPSERFERL
+3653 MSPVERFERL
-3663 ARPVQSLVADVLR
+3663 ARSVQSLVADVLR
-3676 LDAGQ
+3676 LDADQ
-3681 VVEREVGFFDMGVDS
+3681 TVEREVGFFDMGVDS
-3696 LMATQIKDRIQQLV
+3696 LMAVQIKDRIQQLV
-3710 GREFPPSLCFDYP
+3710 GRELSSSLCFDYP
-3723 TIIALVEH
+3723 TIVALVEH

-3740 ETGESDSPI
+3740 ETDESDSRI
-3749 LKDVRPV
+3749 MTDVRPV
-3756 GRSRID
+3756 SRTLID
-3762 ECRVEDLLDE
+3762 ECRVEDMLDE

>member
-10 LLQDALSLLERADEK
+10 LLQDALTLLERADEK

-56 LELLREGREGI
+56 LELLREGRDAI

-73 RWDADA
+73 RWDVEA
-79 WYDPNPD
+79 WYDPKAD

-94 FGGFIPGCE
+94 FGGFIEGCE
-103 SFDAAFFEISPRE
+103 NFDAAFFEISPRE

-169 PQRINAYMGTGNAH
+169 PERINAYMGTGNAH

-196 KGPCVSL
+196 KGPCISL

-226 EMALAGGVNYLL
+226 NMALAGGVNHLL
-238 MPDMSINFSR
+238 MPDMSINFSQ
-248 AQMLAPD
+248 AQMLSPD

-301 NQDGRSGGLTVP
+301 NQDGRSSGLTVP
-313 NGPAQQKVIRD
+313 NGPAQQLVIRD
-324 ALKNAGLR
+324 ALKNAGFQ

-358 AVFGDRAQDNPL
+358 DVFGERAEDDPL

-380 HLESAAGIAGLIKA
+380 HLESAAGIAGLIKT
-394 ILCLQNKELPQSL
+394 ILCLQNKELPRSL
-407 HFKNPNPNIAWQT
+407 HFDSPNPNIAWQT

-427 EHMTWDTGRATRI
+427 AHMSWDTRRSTRV

-462 PAAKAQPEPVQSV
+462 PATKAELEPVQTV
-475 PSWNGLALSA
+475 PGWNGLALSA

-495 RQYADRL
+495 GQYAERL
-502 ENIADAELSDFCA
+502 ENISDAELSDFCA
-515 TAAISR
+515 TAAVSR
-521 NHFERRRFFSHQSV
+521 NHFEHRRFFSHRTA
-535 ASMKRSLRE
+535 ASLKKSLRE
-544 FAAGA
+544 CAAGDG
-549 VGEPARTESSGIGF
+549 GEPLRTGSSKIGF

-582 EPVFRNCVQRLAGL
+582 EPVFRRCVQKLAGL
-596 LEAEFDIP
+596 LQAEFDMP
-604 LLKLLYP
+604 LLRLLYP
-611 DTEAGNG
+611 DTEAGHG
-618 QASLLDNTAFTQPAL
+618 HASVLDNTAYTQPAL

-655 GHSVGEYAAA
+655 GHSVGEYVAA

-677 RLIAERARL
+677 RLIAQRARL
-686 LSQLPAGGGMASVFA
+686 LSQLPAGGGMVSVFA
-701 NRTTVEDAI
+701 NRTTVEGAI
-710 AGYPESISIAAVN
+710 TSYPESISIAAVN
-723 GVEHVVIAGEMQAL
+723 GVEHVVIAGAIQAL
-737 AKVTESLNAQGVQ
+737 AEVTESLNGQGVR

-757 HAFHSPLTEPILEAF
+757 HAFHSPLTEPILDAF
-772 QSTAGSIEMREPN
+772 QTAAESIDFREPN
-785 VDFVSALTGQ
+785 LDFVSALTGQ
-795 IALSETSDPAYWS
+795 LALSETSDPAYWT
-808 RHIRQPVLFHKALN
+808 RHIRQPVLFHNALN

-828 CRLLVEIGPHPVLSG
+828 CRLLLEIGPHPVLSA

-849 SDSQRPCLPS
+849 SDPRRVCLPS
-859 LRRNRD
+859 LRRNSD

-872 SLGQLYVH
+872 SLGQLYVN
-880 GARVN
+880 GAHVN
-885 WAGYYRERSVRRFD
+885 WARYYRDHSGRRFD
-899 LPTYPFERKR
+899 LPTYPFDRKR
-909 HWFKPSSTR
+909 HWFKPSATR
-918 KAVSGV
+918 RTGSSATSI
-924 TRPGNDTGSEPY
+924 GNDTVAGLCER
-936 EQRFRADGFVGGHRV
+936 RFRSDDFVGGHRV

-956 LPASAFLEMALA
+956 LPAAAFLEMALTA
-968 VTHQAAQS
+968 AHQDAQS
-976 DRSVLRDFRIHR
+976 ERSVLRDFRIHQ
-988 AMPVTADRPKRV
+988 AMPITVDGAKRV
-1000 QLVAAA
+1000 KLVAAA
-1006 NEENDGRYTFLGCE
+1006 DEGNADHYKFRGREEND
-1020 ESDSACDWS
+1020 SAAAWM

-1034 RLVVDHSKDELPVE
+1034 RIVVEGAKDELPVE
-1048 PLEDLRVQIVEEIP
+1048 SLDDLQIRIVDEIP

-1072 RGLEYDANFQLIRE
+1072 RGLEYDADFRLIRQ
-1086 LFKRDRQALARIQLS
+1086 LLKHDRQALARIQLS
-1101 ERAATMHH
+1101 ERSATMHH
-1109 ERMLDACTLDACF
+1109 ERMLDTCTLDACF
-1122 QVLMSLLPA
+1122 QVLMSLLPDA
-1131 VEDSSKTWLPVGLR
+1131 EDLRETWLPVGLE

-1160 AELESSASTRLCA
+1160 AELVSSAPTDLRA

-1178 DDGGQTIA
+1178 DDSGQTIA
-1186 VIEGLEARLASRKEL
+1186 IIAGLEARLASGKEL

-1207 LDEFLYR
+1207 LDEILYR
-1214 QNWERRGLVDPTSSA
+1214 QTWERRGLVNPASSA
-1229 AYLPAPGEIADALN
+1229 AYLPAPAEIADALH
-1243 YQLRE
+1243 YQLHE
-1248 SATLL
+1248 SETLL
-1253 NLNRCGTGLAE
+1253 NLNRCGIGLAK
-1264 LNRLSISYIAAA
+1264 LNRLSVSYITAA

-1283 LRKGNRFSA
+1283 LRKGDRFA
-1292 SDIRVVIRQQA
+1292 AGDLRVVMRQQA
-1303 LLERLLDILR
+1303 FLKRLFGIM
-1313 EDGVLQRDGDGWLV
+1313 EEAGVLRRDGDGWMV
-1327 IRTLDDVNPNDAN
+1327 IRTPDDVNPNDAN

-1345 QYPEIVAELVLTDRC
+1345 QYPEIATELVLTDRC

-1369 GSCEPLAELLFPQQE
+1369 GSCEPLNELLFPQQE
-1384 TITAASLFRDA
+1384 AITAASLFRDA

-1402 RVMLAA
+1402 RVMLTA
-1408 LNEVGRRVPARRGL
+1408 LEEVCRRVPGRRGL

-1436 GLVPHLDGSRI
+1436 GLVPRLDESRI

-1453 ISRAMFTDI
+1453 VSRAAFTDI
-1462 AAAATQTI
+1462 AAAGTQAI
-1470 RQKLAEYPFVNF
+1470 RQNLAEYAFVNY
-1482 LRLDIEK
+1482 LRLDIEN
-1489 DPEDQGF
+1489 DPEKQGF
-1496 EIAGYDVVI
+1496 EIAGYDIVI
-1505 APHILHATMD
+1505 APNILHATMN
-1515 LRRSVKHLRRLLAPG
+1515 LRRSVKHLRRLLTPG
-1530 GLLLVVEGTAAQPW
+1530 GLLLVLEGTAAQPW

-1557 FTDRDVRPHHPLI
+1557 FSDTDVRPHHPLI
-1570 APGRWAELL
+1570 APDVWAELL
-1579 SADGFG
+1579 MADGFG
-1585 DVQSFVCEPAHQA
+1585 DVRSFVCEPAHQA
-1598 LILAGATGELDRPEG
+1598 LMLARATGDLNRAAGKVE
-1613 NAQHWLLFGD
+1613 HWLLFSD
-1623 ARGLGKEL
+1623 KQGLGKEL
-1631 SDLLWSDG
+1631 SDLLASDG
-1639 IACTLVS
+1639 TACTLVT
-1646 PGVEFSCLD
+1646 PGSDFTRLD
-1655 EKTFELNPAR
+1655 EKTFKINPGR
-1665 SEDYHQLVKTLSAAG
+1665 SDDYHQLIRTLANAG

-1685 YLWAADE
+1685 YLWAAEE
-1692 SALGA
+1692 STSGA
-1697 PDNSLPDVSLRL
+1697 RGDSLPIASLRL
-1709 CESTLYLTQALASA
+1709 CESTLYLTQALAGA
-1723 SLAEPPRLAI
+1723 SLTEPPRLAI

-1767 LRCLCIDLQ
+1767 LRCLCIDLD
-1776 AHGRPDDARAI
+1776 AHVGADDARVI
-1787 FDELRHPTEDQVA
+1787 FDELRRPTEDQVA
-1800 SRGDDRYVAR
+1800 SRGSERHVAR
-1810 IIRDGDAAPEG
+1810 IIRDGGVALRG
-1821 EFVCRHDAGYLIAG
+1821 EFECHSDACYLITG
-1835 GLGDLGLHAAEWL
+1835 GAGDLGLHAAEWL

-1855 LVLVSR
+1855 LMLVSR
-1861 RGERP
+1861 HSARP
-1866 DAHERLARLRD
+1866 ETSERLARLRD
-1877 AGVQVTIRRA
+1877 AGAQVTIRQA
-1887 DISVPKQ
+1887 DVSDREQ
-1894 VAELFDEFSKTLPPL
+1894 VAELFAAFSTTLPPL
-1909 RGIIHAAGTFDDG
+1909 RGIIHAAGTFDDS

-1927 TAERFASVLAPKV
+1927 TAARFATVLSPKV
-1940 AGGWL
+1940 AGAWH
-1945 LHEQSRA
+1945 LHEQSRD

-1957 FVVYSSAAS
+1957 FVAYSSAAS

-1988 ARRAEQLPAVS
+1988 ARRAERLPAVS

-2015 AGRFLHSRGIGLL
+2015 ARSFLHNRGINLL
-2028 TPAQGAVAL
+2028 TPAQGAAAL
-2037 ERALLCGHS
+2037 ERALRCGHS
-2046 QLGVVSVDWPRF
+2046 QLGVVPVDWGKF
-2058 FESQFSVSTVFAAL
+2058 FEAQNSVSPLFAVL
-2072 AESRGQSNDA
+2072 AESRRQSNGV
-2082 PNGDDTSGI
+2082 PTKDDPSGI
-2091 PDSLLH
+2091 PDSL
-2097 EGPKEVIAWLRQHV
+2097 ERRSPKEINAWLRQHV
-2111 TQQVAAVLGLDST
+2111 AQQVASVLGLDSA

-2139 SLTSIELRNRLQKG
+2139 SLTSIELKNRLQKG
-2153 LGQSLPATIAFDYPN
+2153 LGQTLPATIAFDYPD
-2168 VAAMAEYLATRVR
+2168 VTAMAEYLATRVG
-2181 NRLRQD
+2181 NSLRPD
-2187 ASVEV
+2187 SFEEV
-2192 ADEVAND
+2192 ASD
-2199 DPDLDELSDQQAA
+2199 DSDLDEISDEQAT
-2212 TLLARELEA
+2212 TLLVRELEA
-2221 IATNSNGGES
+2221 IATHSNGGES
-2231 LSAKASSLSPAK
+2231 PGATAHGLSPAK

-2257 SSIGVSGL
+2257 STTGAAGL

-2312 WYDPNP
+2312 WYDSNP
-2318 DTPGKISCRHGGF
+2318 DTPGKINCRHGGF
-2331 VHGFEGFDTTFFEIT
+2331 VHGCEGFDSAFFEIT

-2491 KAFDERADGYVRS
+2491 KAFDARADGYVRS

-2510 ILKRLSSAVA
+2510 VLKRLSSALA
-2520 AGDPILAVIRGSA
+2520 AGDPVLAVIRGSA

-2552 TVIRRALTMAG
+2552 TVIRRALTVAG
-2563 VAPDEVSYIEAHG
+2563 VAPEQVSYVEAHG

-2591 GVFGDRASDNPL
+2591 GVFGDRTGDNPL
-2603 WIGTVK
+2603 WVGSVK

-2628 LCLQGNEFVPS
+2628 LCMQGNEFVPS
-2639 LHFKTP
+2639 LHFEIP

-2651 DKLPIKVTA
+2651 DKLPIKVAA
-2660 QRMFWNPTKKR
+2660 QRMFWHATNKR

-2695 QTAGPA
+2695 QTTAT
-2701 DSPRP
+2701 DSPP
-2706 FASRNHYGL
+2706 PPASRGHYGL
-2715 ALSAHT
+2715 ALSAHS
-2721 ETALRELAGRYLA
+2721 ETALRELARRYAA
-2734 RLLELPD
+2734 RLLELPN

-2748 ATAAIFKERFDHRLF
+2748 ATAAIFKDRFDHRLF
-2763 LVSDST
+2763 LTGDST
-2769 DGMRT
+2769 DAMRT
-2774 ALESFAAGQSV
+2774 ALESFAAGQSCI
-2785 PAAGASGR
+2785 ATGASGR
-2793 VNARQN
+2793 VSARQN
-2799 KAGVG
+2799 KTGVG

-2810 GSQYPGMGR
+2810 GCQYPGMGR

-2828 RETVERLAMS
+2828 RETVDRLAMS
-2838 LDGKMK
+2838 LEGKLK
-2844 VPLLKVLFPEA
+2844 VPLLRVLFPEA
-2855 DSSVA
+2855 GSSTA

-2879 YALAELWRSWGVV
+2879 YALAELWRSWGVT
-2892 PEIVVGHSVGE
+2892 PDIVVGHSVGE

-2911 VFSPEEGLRLIAER
+2911 VFSPEDGLRLIAER

-2936 AMFAVFAREQIV
+2936 AMFAIFAREQIV
-2948 AEAIDSHRDRVS
+2948 AAAIDSHRERIS
-2960 VAAVNGTGH
+2960 IAAVNGAGH
-2969 VVISGERQAVSM
+2969 VVISGERQAVAL
-2981 IVSSLQAQG
+2981 IVATLQARG

-3004 PLTDPVLDRFRP
+3004 PLTDPVLERFRP
-3016 FAKSISYQRPKIG
+3016 VANSISYRRPKIG

-3042 VTNPEYWVRHVRM
+3042 VTNPEYWVTHVRKT
-3055 PVRFDLALK
+3055 VRFDLALK
-3064 TLRNSDGRLFVEV
+3064 TLRNADGRLFVEV

-3090 SGTEAWPGTN
+3090 SETETRPGTN
-3100 AIFLHSLRSKV
+3100 AIFLPSLRSKV

-3122 RLFVQ
+3122 QLFVH
-3127 GVAVDWSAYYRGR
+3127 GGAVDWSAYYRGR
-3140 FERQTK
+3140 FKRQTR

-3159 SSAELCYRTVWQEKS
+3159 NSAELCYRAAWQEKS
-3174 LERPAIADSA
+3174 LERPSIAGSN

-3190 ADNEWPELSR
+3190 ADQEWPELSR
-3200 SLEAAGRRA
+3200 SLEAVGRRA
-3209 IFVSPGSEF
+3209 IFVSPGSGF
-3218 NRLSATEWS
+3218 HRLSDTRWL
-3227 IEPDSPHSYRRLLET
+3227 IESDSSDSYRRLLET

-3250 YMWQP
+3250 YLWEP
-3255 TADMDAASSGIN
+3255 TADMEAASSEVG
-3267 DFGLFRLAHLSRAIA
+3267 DFGLSRLVHLSRAVA
-3282 AHESTPKLWVATRG
+3282 ALDSTPKLWLVTRG

-3316 GRCLFLEQP
+3316 GRCLFLEHP
-3325 ECKGGL
+3325 KCKGGL
-3331 IDLDDFKGEDPANSL
+3331 IDLDDFRGEDPANSL

-3358 VALRDNRRYVSRLE
+3358 VVWRNNQRYVSRLE
-3372 AYRPS
+3372 SYRPA
-3377 ESPPVRLSDDGAYV
+3377 ESPTVGLSVDGAYL

-3397 ALGIQMARFL
+3397 ALGLKVAGFL
-3407 SELGA
+3407 AELGA
-3412 GCLVLMS
+3412 RRLIIMS
-3419 RGGPSEQALN
+3419 RGEPSDRSLN
-3429 ALRSLKE
+3429 ALSSLKE
-3436 RGCRVL
+3436 RGCRLL
-3442 FVQGDVTNKADV
+3442 FVRGDVTNESDV
-3454 AALRDTVAA
+3454 AALRDTIAA
-3463 NSFKLKG
+3463 NSFNLKG

-3482 IAELK
+3482 IEELK
-3487 RPQLIGTLAP
+3487 PPQLISTLAP
-3497 KIAGALNLHRLTE
+3497 KIVGALNLHRLTE

-3515 FFICFSSISSVW
+3515 FFICFSSISALW
-3527 GSARQAHY
+3527 GSASQAHY

-3545 VEYRRGLGLPGLAI
+3545 VKYRRGRGLPGLSI

-3567 GMSMLD
+3567 GMATLD
-3573 VGGRVEDAGLRLLRP
+3573 GGSRVADGGLRLLQP
-3588 EQALS
+3588 ELALS

-3599 ASRESRFV
+3599 ASRESRV
-3607 VVDVD
+3607 AVVDAD

-3631 FGGQTTPVA
+3631 FGVQTTPVA
-3640 GIGQAALVEDLRA
+3640 GSGQSPLVDDLRA
-3653 MAPSERFERL
+3653 MSPSERFERL
-3663 ARPVQSLVADVLR
+3663 ARQVQSLVSDVLH
-3676 LDAGQ
+3676 LDGDQ
-3681 VVEREVGFFDMGVDS
+3681 VVEREVGFFDLGVDS
-3696 LMATQIKDRIQQLV
+3696 LMAVQIKDRIQQLA
-3710 GREFPPSLCFDYP
+3710 GREFPSSLCFDYP
-3723 TIIALVEH
+3723 TITALAEH
-3731 LLRQLFPES
+3731 LLQQLFPKS
-3740 ETGESDSPI
+3740 ETDVTDSHTLTDI
-3749 LKDVRPV
+3749 RPA
-3756 GRSRID
+3756 SQALID